1 MGPALDSCYE
11 TVKISAGVFMH
22 RDISARQID
31 INYQQG
37 LIGLPQLAPF
47 QCLSIKEPRHIGE
60 GGGGGNRGVNGGGYG
75 EYLLGRQELIQ
86 VVYGD
91 L

>member
-11 TVKISAGVFMH
+11 AVKISAGVFMH
-22 RDISARQID
+22 HDINARQID

-37 LIGLPQLAPF
+37 LIRLPQLAPF
-47 QCLSIKEPRHIGE
+47 RCFSIKEPRHIGE
-60 GGGGGNRGVNGGGYG
+60 GGGGNRGVHGGGYG